1 MQVFRIARANRRYD
15 LSGYGAFLVGG
26 RWNLP
31 GLSLLYTAETR
42 ALAMLEVLVHLPAG
56 DLPADM
62 YLLTLDVPDTISRE
76 ELTPAD
82 LPADWQRLAQPLPTA
97 LLGHAWLQS
106 GRSLALRVP
115 SVIVPPEHNL
125 LLNPTH
131 PEFGQVR
138 LAAEPELFSFDERL
152 RQPRA

>member
-42 ALAMLEVLVHLPAG
+42 SLAMLEVLVHLPAS

-62 YLLTLDVPDTISRE
+62 YLLTLEVPDMLSRE
-76 ELTPAD
+76 EIALAD
-82 LPADWQRLAQPLPTA
+82 LPADWQRLTQPLPTA
-97 LLGHAWLQS
+97 VLGHGWLQAS
-106 GRSLALRVP
+106 RSLALRVP
-115 SVIVPPEHNL
+115 SVIVAQEHNL
-125 LLNPTH
+125 LLNPAH
-131 PEFGQVR
+131 SEFAQVR
-138 LAAEPELFSFDERL
+138 LAAEPEPFHFDDRL
-152 RQPRA
+152 RK